1 MNKKVYRIEMES
13 TTYHTWEIEADSAE
27 KAQQIA
33 YAQMDR
39 DVELSHDWKQG
50 AEIISCNPL
59 GGTSDMDDDEF
70 GEYIKNP

>member
-50 AEIISCNPL
+50 AEIVSCNPL

>member
-50 AEIISCNPL
+50 AEIVSCNPL
-59 GGTSDMDDDEF
+59 DGTSDMDNDEF
-70 GEYIKNP
+70 GEYIKNS

>member
-1 MNKKVYRIEMES
+1 MNKKIYEIEMSS
-13 TTYHTWEIEADSAE
+13 TTYHTWQIEADSAE

-50 AEIISCNPL
+50 AEIVSCNPL
-59 GGTSDMDDDEF
+59 GGTSHMNDEEF
-70 GEYIKNP
+70 GEYIKNS

>member
-1 MNKKVYRIEMES
+1 MNKKIYEIEMSS
-13 TTYHTWEIEADSAE
+13 TTYHTWQIEADSAE

-39 DVELSHDWKQG
+39 DVELSHDWKIG
-50 AEIISCNPL
+50 AEIVSCNPL

-70 GEYIKNP
+70 GEYIKNS

>member
-1 MNKKVYRIEMES
+1 MNKKIYEIEMSS
-13 TTYHTWEIEADSAE
+13 TTYHTWQIEADSAE

-39 DVELSHDWKQG
+39 DVELSHDWKIG
-50 AEIISCNPL
+50 AEIVSCNPL